1 MSRHSKALKTAG
13 ASLLAVSLIA
23 MGGCN
28 DTSWGAECD
37 GLRMPA
43 GVYINQVLSAF
54 SEGMGKV
61 DNAEQT
67 NLWKNT
73 IDGEDFSSWV
83 RTRTQE
89 NVYGYFA
96 AEKKFDEM
104 GLSFD
109 EFSQAQITYAVE
121 SQWSYYQGIY
131 EENGI
136 GKESFQKSIE
146 NTYKRSELFNAIYGE
161 NGSEAVP
168 SADILAKFNQEYI
181 NLEQIALSTMDE
193 AGETALS
200 KEETEKLM
208 EKAKGYQKRIENGES
223 IQTIAEEYQKEQQPD
238 SSESSN
244 VNTNLTIMREGSDYS
259 ATFLENIKSATPGKP
274 VVFEDDEN
282 IYLVIVNEVTTESPI
297 FLQNQSYLLSEMKAD
312 EFEDRLIQWGKELNV
327 SFNSAAVSRY
337 DAKKLKITKS

>member
-13 ASLLAVSLIA
+13 ASLLAVSLIVTA
-23 MGGCN
+23 GCS

-37 GLRMPA
+37 GQRMPA
-43 GVYINQVLSAF
+43 GVYINQVLSAY

-61 DNAEQT
+61 DNTEQT

-73 IDGEDFSSWV
+73 IDGEDFTSWV

-89 NVYGYFA
+89 NVYEYFA

-121 SQWSYYQGIY
+121 SQWSYYQSIY

-136 GKESFQKSIE
+136 SKDSFQKSIE
-146 NTYKRSELFNAIYGE
+146 NTYKRSELFNAIYGKD
-161 NGSEAVP
+161 GSEAVP
-168 SADILAKFNQEYI
+168 QEELLANFNQEYI
-181 NLEQIALSTMDE
+181 NLDQITLSTMDE
-193 AGETALS
+193 TGETALP
-200 KEETEKLM
+200 KEEIEKLM
-208 EKAKGYQKRIENGES
+208 EKAKGYQKRIEEGES
-223 IQTIAEEYQKEQQPD
+223 IQTIAEEYQKEQQD
-238 SSESSN
+238 SSETVN
-244 VNTNLTIMREGSDYS
+244 VNTNLTMQREGSNYS
-259 ATFLENIKSATPGKP
+259 ATFQENIKSASPGKP
-274 VVFEDDEN
+274 IVFEDDKS
-282 IYLVIVNEVTTESPI
+282 ICLAIVNEVTTESQI
-297 FLQNQSYLLSEMKAD
+297 FLQNESYLLSEIKSD

-327 SFNSAAVSRY
+327 TFNSAAVSRY

>member
-13 ASLLAVSLIA
+13 ASLLAVSLIVA
-23 MGGCN
+23 AGCS

-37 GLRMPA
+37 GQRMPA
-43 GVYINQVLSAF
+43 GVYINQVLSAY

-61 DNAEQT
+61 DNTEQT

-73 IDGEDFSSWV
+73 IDGEDFTSWV

-89 NVYGYFA
+89 NVYEYFA

-121 SQWSYYQGIY
+121 SQWSYYQSIY

-136 GKESFQKSIE
+136 SKDSFQKSIE
-146 NTYKRSELFNAIYGE
+146 NTYKRSELFNAIYGKD
-161 NGSEAVP
+161 GSEAVP
-168 SADILAKFNQEYI
+168 QEELLANFNQEYI
-181 NLEQIALSTMDE
+181 NLDQITLSTMDE
-193 AGETALS
+193 TGETALP
-200 KEETEKLM
+200 KEEIEKLM
-208 EKAKGYQKRIENGES
+208 EKAKGYQKRIEEGES
-223 IQTIAEEYQKEQQPD
+223 IQTIAEEYQKEQQD
-238 SSESSN
+238 SSETVN
-244 VNTNLTIMREGSDYS
+244 VNTNLTMQREGSSYS
-259 ATFLENIKSATPGKP
+259 ATFQENIKSASPGKP
-274 VVFEDDEN
+274 IVFEDDKS
-282 IYLVIVNEVTTESPI
+282 ICLAIVNEVTTESQI
-297 FLQNQSYLLSEMKAD
+297 FLQNESYLLSEIKSD

-327 SFNSAAVSRY
+327 TFNSAAVSRY

>member
-13 ASLLAVSLIA
+13 ASLLAVSLIVA
-23 MGGCN
+23 AGCS

-37 GLRMPA
+37 GQRMPA
-43 GVYINQVLSAF
+43 GVYINQVLSAY

-61 DNAEQT
+61 DNTEQT

-73 IDGEDFSSWV
+73 IDGEDFTSWV

-89 NVYGYFA
+89 NVYEYFA

-121 SQWSYYQGIY
+121 SQWSYYQSIY

-136 GKESFQKSIE
+136 GKDSFQKSIE
-146 NTYKRSELFNAIYGE
+146 NTYKRSELFNAIYGKD
-161 NGSEAVP
+161 GSEAVP
-168 SADILAKFNQEYI
+168 QEELLANFNQEYI
-181 NLEQIALSTMDE
+181 NLDQITLSTMDE
-193 AGETALS
+193 TGETALP
-200 KEETEKLM
+200 KEEIEKLM
-208 EKAKGYQKRIENGES
+208 EKAKGYQKRIEEGES
-223 IQTIAEEYQKEQQPD
+223 IQTIAEEYQKEQQD
-238 SSESSN
+238 SSETVN
-244 VNTNLTIMREGSDYS
+244 VNTNLTMQREGSNYS
-259 ATFLENIKSATPGKP
+259 ATFQENIKSASPGKP
-274 VVFEDDEN
+274 IVFEDDKS
-282 IYLVIVNEVTTESPI
+282 ICLAIVNEVTTESQI
-297 FLQNQSYLLSEMKAD
+297 FLQNESYLLSEIKSD

-327 SFNSAAVSRY
+327 TFNSAAVSRY

>member
-13 ASLLAVSLIA
+13 ASLLAVSLIVA
-23 MGGCN
+23 AGCS

-37 GLRMPA
+37 GQRMPA
-43 GVYINQVLSAF
+43 GVYINQVLSAY

-61 DNAEQT
+61 DNTEQT

-73 IDGEDFSSWV
+73 IDGEDFTSWV

-89 NVYGYFA
+89 NVYEYFA

-121 SQWSYYQGIY
+121 SQWSYYQSIY

-136 GKESFQKSIE
+136 GKDSFQKSIE
-146 NTYKRSELFNAIYGE
+146 NTYKRSELFNAIYGKD
-161 NGSEAVP
+161 GSEAVP
-168 SADILAKFNQEYI
+168 QEELLANFNQEYI
-181 NLEQIALSTMDE
+181 NLDQITLSTMDE
-193 AGETALS
+193 TGETALP
-200 KEETEKLM
+200 KEEIEKLM
-208 EKAKGYQKRIENGES
+208 EKAKGYQKRIEEGES
-223 IQTIAEEYQKEQQPD
+223 IQTIAEEYQKEQQD
-238 SSESSN
+238 SSETVN
-244 VNTNLTIMREGSDYS
+244 VNTNLTMQREGSSYS
-259 ATFLENIKSATPGKP
+259 ATFQENIKSASPGKP
-274 VVFEDDEN
+274 IVFEDDKS
-282 IYLVIVNEVTTESPI
+282 ICLAIVNEVTTESQI
-297 FLQNQSYLLSEMKAD
+297 FLQNESYLLSEIKSD

-327 SFNSAAVSRY
+327 TFNSAAVSRY